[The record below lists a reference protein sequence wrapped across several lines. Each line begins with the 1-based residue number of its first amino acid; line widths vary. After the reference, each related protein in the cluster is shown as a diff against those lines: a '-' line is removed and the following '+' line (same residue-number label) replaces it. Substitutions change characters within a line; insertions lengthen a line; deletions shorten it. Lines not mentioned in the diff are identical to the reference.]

1 MKSVIRRNMT
11 WKMAPLILFSVL
23 YLVPSFLMT
32 TLWINLQSVHVSDAP
47 SAMAAQVEVSRSI
60 GLGFYGG
67 FDVTIRDAD
76 TDLVTCPTIHGGPL
90 NYKGGL
96 SGTVAKP
103 LSWWMDGEANVRDCK
118 ANGFHGGRFYI
129 TTCHNVLFPAPYVLA
144 RRCVRSNDFWIGD
157 A

>member
-11 WKMAPLILFSVL
+11 WKMAPLILFSAL

-47 SAMAAQVEVSRSI
+47 NALAANIEVSRSI
-60 GLGFYGG
+60 GLGFHGTY
-67 FDVTIRDAD
+67 DVAVREAD
-76 TDLVTCPTIHGGPL
+76 TDLLVCNVRSDPL
-90 NYKGGL
+90 DYRGGL
-96 SGTVAKP
+96 SGTVKRS
-103 LSWWMDGEANVRDCK
+103 LVWWMDGEAHVRDCQSR
-118 ANGFHGGRFYI
+118 GFRAGRFYI
-129 TTCHNVLFPAPYVLA
+129 VTCHSVLFPAPYALA